1 MTDTMKFAGFA
12 ILSAVVAYLL
22 RSLRK
27 EIGAAAALAGGLMLL
42 LFALRFISPAAE
54 SLVLLSQRAGLKD
67 ETVHRLLRLIGIAY
81 ITEFSAQLCADAG
94 EAGLG
99 AKAAFCGKMLLMA
112 QTVPLILEIGEITLK
127 LIG

>member
-81 ITEFSAQLCADAG
+81 ITEFSAQLCTDAG